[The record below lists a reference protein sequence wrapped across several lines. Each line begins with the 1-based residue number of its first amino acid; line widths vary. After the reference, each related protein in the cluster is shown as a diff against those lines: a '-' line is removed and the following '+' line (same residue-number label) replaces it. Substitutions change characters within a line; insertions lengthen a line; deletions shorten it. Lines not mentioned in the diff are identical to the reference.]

1 MKPTALSSSKAP
13 TPKGFYSQ
21 AVRVGS
27 LIFTAGQL
35 PADPE
40 SGDFVR
46 GTVEAQTERVI
57 ENIRGILEENGSSL
71 SLAVKTTVYLREI
84 SSWGSV
90 NSVYSRFF
98 EGTVPP
104 ARTVIGGVDIHYGL
118 DVEMDVVA
126 CVPETGQAR

>member
-1 MKPTALSSSKAP
+1 MKPTALSSSRAP
-13 TPKGFYSQ
+13 APKGFYSQ

-27 LIFTAGQL
+27 LLFTAGQL
-35 PADPE
+35 PVDPE

-71 SLAVKTTVYLREI
+71 SLVVKATVYIRDI
-84 SSWGSV
+84 ASWGSV
-90 NSVYSRFF
+90 NSVYRRYF

-104 ARTVIGGVDIHYGL
+104 ARTVVGGVDIHYGL
-118 DVEMDVVA
+118 EVEMDVVA
-126 CVPETGQAR
+126 YVEETGQE

>member
-1 MKPTALSSSKAP
+1 MKPTALSSSRAP
-13 TPKGFYSQ
+13 APKGFYSQ

-27 LIFTAGQL
+27 LLFTAGQL
-35 PADPE
+35 PVDPE

-71 SLAVKTTVYLREI
+71 SLVVKATVYIRDI
-84 SSWGSV
+84 ASWGSV
-90 NSVYSRFF
+90 NSVYSRYF

-104 ARTVIGGVDIHYGL
+104 ARTVVGGVDIHYGL

-126 CVPETGQAR
+126 HIPETGQCE

>member
-1 MKPTALSSSKAP
+1 MKPTALSSSRAP
-13 TPKGFYSQ
+13 APKGFYSQ

-27 LIFTAGQL
+27 LLFTAGQL
-35 PADPE
+35 PVDPE

-71 SLAVKTTVYLREI
+71 SLVVKATVYIRDI

-90 NSVYSRFF
+90 NSVYSRYF

-104 ARTVIGGVDIHYGL
+104 ARTVVGGVDIHYGL

-126 CVPETGQAR
+126 YVEEKGQE

>member
-1 MKPTALSSSKAP
+1 MKPTALSSSRAP
-13 TPKGFYSQ
+13 APKGFYSQ

-27 LIFTAGQL
+27 LLFTAGQL
-35 PADPE
+35 PVDPE

-71 SLAVKTTVYLREI
+71 SLVVKATVYIRDI

-90 NSVYSRFF
+90 NSVYSRYF

-104 ARTVIGGVDIHYGL
+104 ARTVVGGVDIHYGL

-126 CVPETGQAR
+126 YVEETGQE